1 MRSTLANV
9 NRSFRALRLP
19 LVGLVVLLL
28 AIALVL
34 PALAASPAPSAATLA
49 GKPSK
54 EPKADRSPEPTVTV
68 HGLVSATKRADGTT
82 DMTIASGATTLHLH
96 VGPPWFAAASDPLAA
111 FAGKTV
117 TIVGE
122 QDGDTIDVDTVDG
135 VAVRG
140 SGKPP
145 WAGGWKT
152 VGSAHPGWSQA
163 KADRSKLKTD
173 RKQAR
178 DAARAAC
185 LAAGTCAADGP
196 EGSEAPEASDAP
208 EASEAP

>member
-1 MRSTLANV
+1 MRSTLADV
-9 NRSFRALRLP
+9 NRSIRASHLP
-19 LVGLVVLLL
+19 LAGLVVLLM
-28 AIALVL
+28 AAAVVL
-34 PALAASPAPSAATLA
+34 PALAASPAPSAGTLA

-54 EPKADRSPEPTVTV
+54 EPKADRSPEPTVTAR
-68 HGLVSATKRADGTT
+68 GLVSATKRADGTT
-82 DMTIASGATTLHLH
+82 DMTIASGGTTLRIH
-96 VGPPWFAAASDPLAA
+96 VGPPWFAAAIDPLAA

-135 VAVRG
+135 VTVRG

-145 WAGGWKT
+145 WAGGWNA
-152 VGSAHPGWSQA
+152 VGSAHPGWIQA

-196 EGSEAPEASDAP
+196 EASQGPEASDVP